1 MATKM
6 GYAPGVRI
14 QLKDNSAYTVVQN
27 PNTVAGIV
35 GYASKGELNK
45 IIPVAN
51 TGELGTKLG
60 FGYQSYKY
68 NQGMYAANAVLT
80 TGGEVEFVRPYGEE
94 ISRTDAYKRDLKTDA
109 FVVAYDKNAALYCEG
124 DDAEYPRTSF
134 NVKHFAATR
143 YKTDGAAEFGV
154 TRKINNIAETVAT
167 GKNVDFNVDAS
178 ENFNDSAASR
188 KYDTELPSTDMVM
201 FAIMNRDPSYA
212 NRAYDRYEVVTADK
226 PVVSEDGKTETIKC
240 MLSSKPVFVIGD
252 TVFLPN
258 TSAKLNQYGKKGT
271 STQAVKATVVDIDGK
286 DVIIAVDIS
295 YGTNSPNVIIFNDA
309 DNAIAD
315 GFDYMNIK
323 TAVAGNTVKNFAS
336 IKFGVDDTKP
346 SEIVKDGTLITFRDK
361 TGSEFYVRLANGKSP
376 FGTTAI
382 DLTTGEDGNVS
393 FTLKDADVYV
403 LPGDVLKLT
412 AGDEST
418 LFTVKMLEKPTTGN
432 DITVIGSIADEFTA
446 ESAVI
451 TFDTMSKDY
460 DAYSVSVSG
469 ITESKNNNWAY
480 IAGCVADALQSAK
493 KYSRIAFTNDILTY
507 TEEEEGA
514 ADKVGNVHIDG
525 AVIKVD
531 PSASYDYSIG
541 DLVAIVRNDNEFDSI
556 DDAKKVAF
564 DKKLYTITAINP
576 MAGLITVNN
585 EVSIEAGTEKFSY
598 QLLNVSTTNATAYV
612 AQSTY
617 LTEET
622 QSGTNIEV
630 KVQSG
635 TETKTSDPIS
645 NVIVTKTGE
654 QYTISKNGFDHA
666 AVDTVITLT
675 GDSTTNTFT
684 VTEVSGDDLIGTLTT
699 PFAEDTTEEQ
709 FDSATYKYE
718 SPIYTRYIDNATFVA
733 NAGVGKEIQLKKG
746 SATDTFRVANVQDGI
761 LYEETK
767 PGTAEANT
775 YDNASYTYN
784 VVNDFADLYLMSS
797 YSMYV
802 SKLDQR
808 YPTFGDK
815 EEKYAIHT
823 GIEFLNDEGS
833 TFSWMVDKS
842 PTVLADSD
850 IGASFLALGLAT
862 ASYIDVN
869 FDGNPEQAFTLTD
882 EGIEIARM
890 FMAIRYR
897 FNGRL
902 YEFEGTI
909 VDYNLN
915 GRQLGIKEAA
925 EYELDNSGLEFV
937 LNDSGVLDYF
947 LENNSYDLSQTIQN
961 GMLNGSYTAIAYNE
975 SDPAIVN
982 DAVWTYD
989 PQNNNSGSTLSTVW
1003 SLFVNKDGSDV
1014 DMLVA
1019 AGMAIN
1025 SPFTKKNETLNTQVM
1040 QAMINVCENR
1050 KDCFCLFD
1058 GVYEPEIDKAVKKMI
1073 SAGHLSLGRWGFLYD
1088 GRGVFQDSLYTQSQ
1102 ADVMKSVQL
1111 AAIITANRQSGIFW
1125 IPAAGDEAY
1134 VPAAWGTKERF
1145 TRTYSSED
1153 KNCDHA
1159 KLSDIHVNATR
1170 VNKDGIR
1177 IWGDWTLQMED
1188 TAFNQ
1193 MHVTMLVAGIHKMF
1207 YKYLDH
1213 KVFKLNTTIL
1223 RAQITSDLQDKLNL
1237 IIRQNPPGLING
1249 KVICDDTNNTQE
1261 LIDQNFLIVDLKL
1274 LPPKSTRWIILRT
1287 SVEST
1292 KNGKNITTTIVSE

>member
-109 FVVAYDKNAALYCEG
+109 FVVAYDKNAALYCDG
-124 DDAEYPRTSF
+124 DEVEYPRTSF

-178 ENFNDSAASR
+178 ENFKDSSAAR
-188 KYDTELPSTDMVM
+188 WYDKDLPSTDMVM

-212 NRAYDRYEVVTADK
+212 NRAYDRYEVVTSDK
-226 PVVSEDGKTETIKC
+226 PVVAEDGKTETIKC
-240 MLSSKPVFVIGD
+240 TLSSKPVFVID
-252 TVFLPN
+252 DIVFIPN
-258 TSAKLNQYGKKGT
+258 TSAKLNQYGNKGT
-271 STQAVKATVVDIDGK
+271 SAQAIEATVVDIDGK
-286 DVIIAVDIS
+286 DVTLSVDSIYS
-295 YGTNSPNVIIFNDA
+295 VNRPDVIIFNDA
-309 DNAIAD
+309 ENAIAD
-315 GFDYMNIK
+315 GFDYLNIK

-336 IKFGVDDTKP
+336 IKFGVDDTTP
-346 SEIVKDGTLITFRDK
+346 SEVVKDGTLLTFRDK
-361 TGSEFYVRLANGKSP
+361 TGSEFYVRLTNGASP
-376 FGTTAI
+376 FGTEERP
-382 DLTTGEDGNVS
+382 LTVLADGNVQ
-393 FTLKDADVYV
+393 FALEDADLYI
-403 LPGDVLKLT
+403 LTGDVLKLT
-412 AGDEST
+412 SGDEST
-418 LFTVKMLEKPTTGN
+418 LFTVKTIDGELVTGA
-432 DITVIGSIADEFTA
+432 IADEFT
-446 ESAVI
+446 STGAVI
-451 TFDTMSKDY
+451 TFDTFSKDY
-460 DAYSVSVSG
+460 DAYTTSVAG
-469 ITESKNNNWAY
+469 INDQNDTWTYVAN
-480 IAGCVADALQSAK
+480 CVANTLQSAK
-493 KYSRIAFTNDILTY
+493 KFSRIAFTNDILADSET
-507 TEEEEGA
+507 GA
-514 ADKVGNVHIDG
+514 VLIDG
-525 AVIKVD
+525 TTIKVD

-541 DLVAIVRNDNEFDSI
+541 DLVAIVRNSNDFESI
-556 DDAKKVAF
+556 DDAKKAVF
-564 DKKLYTITAINP
+564 DKKTYTITAINP
-576 MAGLITVNN
+576 MSGLITVNN
-585 EVSIEAGTEKFSY
+585 EVTIADGTEKFAY
-598 QLLNVSTTNATAYV
+598 QLLNLSTTNATAYV
-612 AQSTY
+612 AKSTY
-617 LTEET
+617 ISQET
-622 QSGTNIEV
+622 QTGTGIAVNV
-630 KVQSG
+630 KTATETRTKTVSDVTVVKEANEYKILKTSVADAGVG
-635 TETKTSDPIS
+635 TEITLNGSDTSNKFTVTLDADTYWVGELTTDIEADTPYETAEYSYEAIVSWTRYINNAAFAANASEGKTTIDLTWTETSGSQTVTKTS
-645 NVIVTKTGE
+645 
-654 QYTISKNGFDHA
+654 
-666 AVDTVITLT
+666 
-675 GDSTTNTFT
+675 TFT
-684 VTEVSGDDLIGTLTT
+684 VATIDSGVMYEAAKPTEQTAIQS
-699 PFAEDTTEEQ
+699 A
-709 FDSATYKYE
+709 SATYDY
-718 SPIYTRYIDNATFVA
+718 
-733 NAGVGKEIQLKKG
+733 
-746 SATDTFRVANVQDGI
+746 DTV
-761 LYEETK
+761 K
-767 PGTAEANT
+767 
-775 YDNASYTYN
+775 
-784 VVNDFADLYLMSS
+784 DFADLYLISS

-802 SKLDQR
+802 SRVDQR
-808 YPTFGDK
+808 VPTFG
-815 EEKYAIHT
+815 EKTDTGAIDA
-823 GIEFLNDEGS
+823 GIEFIDDADS

-850 IGASFLALGLAT
+850 IGASFLALGLAK

-869 FDGNPEQAFTLTD
+869 FDGNPVQAFTLTD

-890 FMAIRYR
+890 FMSVRYR
-897 FNGRL
+897 FNGKL
-902 YEFEGTI
+902 YEFEGT
-909 VDYNLN
+909 VVPYNLN
-915 GRQLGIKEAA
+915 GRQLGIQEAA

-937 LNDSGVLDYF
+937 LNESGVLDYF
-947 LENNSYDLSQTIQN
+947 LENNSYDLSQTIQD

-1025 SPFTKKNETLNTQVM
+1025 APFTKKNETLNPQVM

-1050 KDCFCLFD
+1050 KDCFCIFD

-1088 GRGVFQDSLYTQSQ
+1088 GRGVFQDSIYTQSQ

-1223 RAQITSDLQDKLNL
+1223 RAQITSDLQDKLNQ

-1249 KVICDDTNNTQE
+1249 KVICDDTNNTPE

>member
-109 FVVAYDKNAALYCEG
+109 FVVAYDKNAALYCDG
-124 DDAEYPRTSF
+124 DEAEYPRTSF

-178 ENFNDSAASR
+178 ENFKDSAAAR
-188 KYDTELPSTDMVM
+188 WYDKDLPSTDIVM

-226 PVVSEDGKTETIKC
+226 PVPSSDGLTETIKC
-240 MLSSKPVFVIGD
+240 TLSTKPVFAIGD
-252 TVFLPN
+252 VVFLPN
-258 TSAKLNQYGKKGT
+258 TSAKVNQYGKKGT
-271 STQAVKATVVDIDGK
+271 SAQAVDATVVDIDGK
-286 DVIIAVDIS
+286 DVTLAVDMS
-295 YGTNSPNVIIFNDA
+295 YGVNSPDVIIFNDA
-309 DNAIAD
+309 ANAIAD

-323 TAVAGNTVKNFAS
+323 TAVAGNTVKNLAT
-336 IKFGVDDTKP
+336 IKFVADNKAP
-346 SEIVKDGTLITFRDK
+346 SEVVLDGTLLTFRDK
-361 TGSEFYVRLANGKSP
+361 TGSEFYVRLTNGASP
-376 FGTTAI
+376 FGTEPI
-382 DLTTGEDGNVS
+382 ELEDTEDEVNKK
-393 FTLKDADVYV
+393 FTLEKADLYI
-403 LPGDVLKLT
+403 LTGDVLKLT
-412 AGDEST
+412 SGDEST
-418 LFTVKMLEKPTTGN
+418 LFTVK
-432 DITVIGSIADEFTA
+432 TVNGDEVTGSIADEFAST
-446 ESAVI
+446 SAVI
-451 TFDTMSKDY
+451 TFDTFSKDY
-460 DAYSVSVSG
+460 DAYTTSVAG
-469 ITESKNNNWAY
+469 INDKNDTWTYVAN
-480 IAGCVADALQSAK
+480 CVANTLQSAK
-493 KYSRIAFTNDILTY
+493 KFSRIAFTNDILADSET
-507 TEEEEGA
+507 GA
-514 ADKVGNVHIDG
+514 VLIDG
-525 AVIKVD
+525 TTIKVD

-541 DLVAIVRNDNEFDSI
+541 DLVAIVRNSNDFESI
-556 DDAKKVAF
+556 DDAKKAVF
-564 DKKLYTITAINP
+564 DKKTYTITAINP
-576 MAGLITVNN
+576 MSGLITVNN
-585 EVSIEAGTEKFSY
+585 EVTIADGTEKFAY
-598 QLLNVSTTNATAYV
+598 QLLNLSTTNSTGYV
-612 AQSTY
+612 ATSTY
-617 LTEET
+617 LREDT
-622 QSGTNIEV
+622 QSGENIVVDVDE
-630 KVQSG
+630 K
-635 TETKTSDPIS
+635 TETKTD
-645 NVIVTKTGE
+645 
-654 QYTISKNGFDHA
+654 TIETSVEVVKDTDADKILKSSCPN
-666 AVDTVITLT
+666 AVQGTVITLIV
-675 GDSTTNTFT
+675 DESTTKTFNVLDDSDDTYLLGT
-684 VTEVSGDDLIGTLTT
+684 VTGGLEDTTTFNGASYEYDVTYYTRKITNASFIANASKGTEITLTLTT
-699 PFAEDTTEEQ
+699 TSGGSTTTTTSTFLVDEIKDGALFEAPTTDEQ
-709 FDSATYKYE
+709 TPETYTSATYKYK
-718 SPIYTRYIDNATFVA
+718 TVMDV
-733 NAGVGKEIQLKKG
+733 
-746 SATDTFRVANVQDGI
+746 
-761 LYEETK
+761 
-767 PGTAEANT
+767 
-775 YDNASYTYN
+775 
-784 VVNDFADLYLMSS
+784 ADLYLISS

-802 SKLDQR
+802 SRVDQR
-808 YPTFGDK
+808 VPTFG
-815 EEKYAIHT
+815 EKTDTGAIDA
-823 GIEFLNDEGS
+823 GIEFIDDADS

-850 IGASFLALGLAT
+850 IGASFLALGLAK

-869 FDGNPEQAFTLTD
+869 FDGNPVQAFTLTD

-890 FMAIRYR
+890 FMSVRYR
-897 FNGRL
+897 FNGKL
-902 YEFEGTI
+902 YEFEGT
-909 VDYNLN
+909 VVPYNLN
-915 GRQLGIKEAA
+915 GRQLGIQEAA

-937 LNDSGVLDYF
+937 LNESGVLDYF
-947 LENNSYDLSQTIQN
+947 LENNSYDLSQTIQD

-1025 SPFTKKNETLNTQVM
+1025 APFTKKNETLNPQVM

-1050 KDCFCLFD
+1050 KDCFCIFD

-1088 GRGVFQDSLYTQSQ
+1088 GRGVFQDSIYTQSQ

-1223 RAQITSDLQDKLNL
+1223 RAQITSDLQDKLNQ

-1249 KVICDDTNNTQE
+1249 KVICDDTNNTPE

>member
-14 QLKDNSAYTVVQN
+14 QLKDNSAYTVVEN

-124 DDAEYPRTSF
+124 YEYPRTSF

-178 ENFNDSAASR
+178 ENFKDSAAAR
-188 KYDTELPSTDMVM
+188 WYDKDLPSTDIVM

-212 NRAYDRYEVVTADK
+212 NRAYDRYEVLT
-226 PVVSEDGKTETIKC
+226 SERVAGSSDRIKC
-240 MLSSKPVFVIGD
+240 TLTSKPVFVIGD

-258 TSAKLNQYGKKGT
+258 TSGKLNQFGKKGM
-271 STQAVKATVVDIDGK
+271 STQAVEATVVDIDDK
-286 DVIIAVDIS
+286 DVILSVD
-295 YGTNSPNVIIFNDA
+295 SPDYSGSVPEVIIFSDA

-323 TAVAGNTVKNFAS
+323 TAVAGNTVKNLAT
-336 IKFGVDDTKP
+336 IKFGVANAKP
-346 SEIVKDGTLITFRDK
+346 RDVVEDGTVLTFRDK
-361 TGSEFYVRLANGKSP
+361 VGSEFYVRLTNGKSP

-382 DLTTGEDGNVS
+382 PLTTEEGNVS
-393 FTLKDADVYV
+393 FSLNKAGMYI
-403 LPGDVLKLT
+403 LEGDVLKFT
-412 AGDEST
+412 SGDEAT
-418 LFTVKMLEKPTTGN
+418 LFTVK
-432 DITVIGSIADEFTA
+432 TVAENTVTGSIADTFTA
-446 ESAVI
+446 TSAVI
-451 TFDTMSKDY
+451 TFDTLSKDY
-460 DAYSVSVSG
+460 DVYAVSVAG
-469 ITESKNNNWAY
+469 INEDADNTWQYVANR
-480 IAGCVADALQSAK
+480 IADALQSAK
-493 KYSRIAFTNDILTY
+493 KYSRVAFTNDILTY
-507 TEEEEGA
+507 TEDENVSE
-514 ADKVGNVHIDG
+514 DKIGTVHIDG

-531 PSASYDYSIG
+531 PSAAYDYSIG
-541 DLVAIVRNDNEFDSI
+541 DLVAVVRNSNDVESADEANT
-556 DDAKKVAF
+556 VVY
-564 DKKLYTITAINP
+564 DKKTYTIVDIKP
-576 MAGLITVNN
+576 MSGLITVNN
-585 EVSIEAGTEKFSY
+585 EVTVPAGAEKYAY
-598 QLLNVSTTNATAYV
+598 QLLNLSTTNATAYV
-612 AQSTY
+612 ADSRYVVTTVTPVEKPVTTDTVSVVRLANDEPVDY
-617 LTEET
+617 KADITVTAEGSAYKITDADLL
-622 QSGTNIEV
+622 
-630 KVQSG
+630 
-635 TETKTSDPIS
+635 SDPLLD
-645 NVIVTKTGE
+645 TG
-654 QYTISKNGFDHA
+654 A
-666 AVDTVITLT
+666 VITL
-675 GDSTTNTFT
+675 GSDPNTNVFT
-684 VTEVSGDDLIGTLTT
+684 VTDKTSSALIGTLATT
-699 PFAEDTTEEQ
+699 PSASSVTYSGATCLRHMYSITNETLAEHATVGTGITLTSGSNTIKFTVTSLTGNTMEGVLSTET
-709 FDSATYKYE
+709 FLAYDS
-718 SPIYTRYIDNATFVA
+718 
-733 NAGVGKEIQLKKG
+733 
-746 SATDTFRVANVQDGI
+746 
-761 LYEETK
+761 
-767 PGTAEANT
+767 
-775 YDNASYTYN
+775 ASYTYEDQEETQ
-784 VVNDFADLYLMSS
+784 VSYDFADLYLVSS

-802 SKLDQR
+802 SKVDQR
-808 YPTFGDK
+808 IPTFGNK
-815 EEKYAIHT
+815 TTTGAIVAGLPFVVDT
-823 GIEFLNDEGS
+823 SS

-850 IGASFLALGLAT
+850 IGASFLALGLAK

-869 FDGNPEQAFTLTD
+869 FDGNPVQAFTLTD

-890 FMAIRYR
+890 FMAISYR

-902 YEFEGTI
+902 YEFEGT
-909 VDYNLN
+909 VVPYNLN
-915 GRQLGIKEAA
+915 GRQLGIAEAA

-937 LNDSGVLDYF
+937 LNESGVLDYF
-947 LENNSYDLSQTIQN
+947 LENNSYDLSQTIQD

-975 SDPAIVN
+975 GDPAIVN
-982 DAVWTYD
+982 DAVWVYD

-1014 DMLVA
+1014 DMLVS

-1025 SPFTKKNETLNTQVM
+1025 APFTKKNETLNTQVM

-1223 RAQITSDLQDKLNL
+1223 RAQITSDLQDKLNQ

-1249 KVICDDTNNTQE
+1249 KVICDDTNNTPE